1 MAGRVALVNG
11 ASGYYGSAGVMVAL
25 AMGARKVVAIGRDRG
40 ALERLAGTL
49 GPRVAPALVGGD
61 MAADMATILAAAQ
74 GKADVALDLLGQAS
88 STASTLATLRSLKR
102 GGRLVLIG
110 SAKVPLELSFGDMLS
125 NDWEVVGCFM
135 YPKMAPARLAALV
148 AGGQLHLSP
157 VRVRTFPL
165 DRLPEAIEAAAEM
178 RDLDLTAVAPA

>member
-1 MAGRVALVNG
+1 
-11 ASGYYGSAGVMVAL
+11 
-25 AMGARKVVAIGRDRG
+25 
-40 ALERLAGTL
+40 
-49 GPRVAPALVGGD
+49 
-61 MAADMATILAAAQ
+61 
-74 GKADVALDLLGQAS
+74 
-88 STASTLATLRSLKR
+88 
-102 GGRLVLIG
+102 
-110 SAKVPLELSFGDMLS
+110 MLS